1 MPLIIPLAYY
11 LILPRDAA
19 FFPMNS
25 STYDD
30 IQNTPAGSSFLYTSI
45 PAADGAGED
54 EGNLSSEKGFS
65 LSVDDKWR
73 LVKPLL
79 LKYML
84 PLCELQTFHNLSSI

>member
-19 FFPMNS
+19 SLSMSS
-25 STYDD
+25 STYDV
-30 IQNTPAGSSFLYTSI
+30 IQNTPAGPSFSYTSI
-45 PAADGAGED
+45 PTTDGAGDD
-54 EGNLSSEKGFS
+54 EGDLSSEKGFS
-65 LSVDDKWR
+65 LSVNDKWR

-84 PLCELQTFHNLSSI
+84 PLCELQTFS